1 MPTEYGT
8 LRDIDER
15 LRTITREV
23 SKLRTETLRLAKKA
37 GAPDGDLMR
46 MMQRLDH
53 LVSLAEVPALTR
65 YRQAESAARPA
76 VEHLAPDDL
85 RCKLCGE
92 EKEAHEFFFDDGQGN
107 YGYTGRC
114 TTCRSLPKRKRAKIA
129 EARGLTRKSERDRAI
144 GRTVGR

>member
-1 MPTEYGT
+1 MTDYAV
-8 LRDIDER
+8 LRDLDER
-15 LRTITREV
+15 MRALNHELT
-23 SKLRTETLRLAKKA
+23 KLRVEALKLATLA
-37 GAPDGDLMR
+37 GAPDSR
-46 MMQRLDH
+46 TAIMMQRIDH
-53 LVSLAEVPALTR
+53 MTSLIEAPGLTH
-65 YRQAESAARPA
+65 YRQAERAAQPP
-76 VEHLAPDDL
+76 VDHLAPEDL

-129 EARGLTRKSERDRAI
+129 DARGLTRKSERDRAI